1 MKSTQKNINLYNKVE
16 ITKNL
21 KYLLT
26 TLLMQEVQSGH
37 VPSFLSFAKSAMQNS
52 YMQPRVF
59 LVKTKDQQSLCI

>member
-1 MKSTQKNINLYNKVE
+1 MKSTQKNINLYNKVV

-37 VPSFLSFAKSAMQNS
+37 VPSFLSFAKSAIQNS
-52 YMQPRVF
+52 YM
-59 LVKTKDQQSLCI
+59 

>member
-26 TLLMQEVQSGH
+26 ALLMQEV
-37 VPSFLSFAKSAMQNS
+37 
-52 YMQPRVF
+52 
-59 LVKTKDQQSLCI
+59 